1 MHMADALVSAPVAIT
16 SAVAAASLIAVASN
30 KVKHSQRDD
39 IIPLMGMMGAF
50 VFAAQMINFAIPGTG
65 SSGHIIGGVL
75 LAAILGPWAAFLAL
89 SSVIIIQCLI
99 FADGGLMAL
108 GCNIINMAA
117 VSTLISYPLVYRP
130 IARKSLSPFRLMT
143 AAIAASVIALQLG
156 ALGVSLQTELSG
168 ITALP
173 ASLFIG
179 FMLPIH
185 LAIGAV
191 EGLATGA
198 VLVFLAK
205 YRPDTLFA
213 YSDISKPKGKTKL
226 MSVIGIFAA
235 VTLFLSL
242 GFSWLASD
250 LPDGLEWS
258 VEKTSGINDLVSIDI
273 PTAVMPDYN
282 ASFAGIVGALIVMTL
297 LWAFSSLLIGKLAK
311 SKRQIRG

>member
-65 SSGHIIGGVL
+65 SSGHIVGGVL

-108 GCNIINMAA
+108 GCNILNMAA
-117 VSTLISYPLVYRP
+117 VSTLIAYPLVYRP

-143 AAIAASVIALQLG
+143 AAIVASVVALQIG
-156 ALGVSLQTELSG
+156 ALGVTLQTELSG

-173 ASLFIG
+173 TSLFIG

-226 MSVIGIFAA
+226 LPVIGIFAA

-282 ASFAGIVGALIVMTL
+282 VSFAGIVGALIVMTL